1 MLNYSDSGH
10 INIGTGGEI
19 SIKELAEIIKEI
31 VGFEGTIF
39 WNTQYPDGTP
49 RKLMSVEKANTLGWK
64 ATTELK
70 LGLKAVYTAKF
81 LQK

>member
-1 MLNYSDSGH
+1 M
-10 INIGTGGEI
+10 
-19 SIKELAEIIKEI
+19 EIIKEI
-31 VGFEGTIF
+31 VGFEGVIF

-70 LGLKAVYTAKF
+70 LGLKSVYTTKF
-81 LQK
+81 L